1 MKPTPF
7 LILLFTLTSTFS
19 NGQTYFTTGMKIGEV
34 SDTSAIIQTRLCA
47 SEKPVAIYHD
57 RKAAPMRHPINFNND
72 MPVAEMDGAVLG
84 QNGKVRIT
92 LRSRHQVFKTKWL
105 KAAASNDFIVKEN
118 FTQLSPNTPYEVILE
133 GKKSPF
139 SKKQNARGS
148 FTTAPTATVKSSITF
163 TASSCQYF
171 WDFDDPERG
180 FKAYDAMM
188 KLQPDFHCQTGDYVY
203 YDKPGPLAYN
213 VEQARHKWSAM
224 NGLPSLV
231 DFYNKTPLY
240 IQKDDHDIL
249 DDDATPFSEKYGDLS
264 FEDGIKLW
272 YEQTPVSKESPFRTF
287 RWGENLQLWFVE
299 GREFRSDNA
308 ITDSKQK
315 TIWGE
320 AQKKWLVE
328 SMSASDATFK
338 LLISP
343 TPVVGPDR
351 AKGKNDNHSNAAF
364 ATEGSWLRDF
374 LSSLEH
380 TYVICGDRHW
390 QYVSKD
396 AKTGL
401 LEFSSGATS
410 DEHAQGWNPEDV
422 MPEHQFLR
430 VKGGFLSV
438 KVTENES
445 ITFTHHNVMGEIM
458 NEVTIEK

>member
-1 MKPTPF
+1 MKPIPI
-7 LILLFTLTSTFS
+7 LISLLALISS
-19 NGQTYFTTGMKIGEV
+19 LSSGQAYFTTGMKIGEV

-47 SEKPVAIYHD
+47 IETPIAISHE
-57 RKAAPMRHPINFNND
+57 RKAPPMRHPIGFDND

-84 QNGKVRIT
+84 QSGKVRVT
-92 LRSRHQVFKTKWL
+92 LRSSQQIFETKWL
-105 KAAASNDFIVKEN
+105 IATGSTDYIVREN
-118 FTQLSPNTPYEVILE
+118 FTQLSPNTTYDVILE
-133 GKKSPF
+133 GKKSAL
-139 SKKQNARGS
+139 SKKQIARGS
-148 FTTAPTATVKSSITF
+148 FTTAPVPDAKSSITF

-180 FKAYDAMM
+180 FKAYDAML
-188 KLQPDFHCQTGDYVY
+188 KLKPAFHCQTGDYVY
-203 YDKPGPLAYN
+203 YDKPGPLAYT

-224 NGLPSLV
+224 NAWSSLV
-231 DFYNKTPLY
+231 DFYNQTPLY
-240 IQKDDHDIL
+240 IQKDDHDVL
-249 DDDATPFSEKYGDLS
+249 KDDASPYSTDYGKLS
-264 FEDGIKLW
+264 FEDGINLW
-272 YEQTPVSKESPFRTF
+272 YEQAPISKESPFRTF
-287 RWGENLQLWFVE
+287 RWGKDLQLWFVE
-299 GREFRSDNA
+299 GREFRSDNTIA
-308 ITDSKQK
+308 DSKQK

-328 SMSASDATFK
+328 SMTKSDATFK

-364 ATEGSWLRDF
+364 ATEGNWLRDF
-374 LSSLEH
+374 LSSLER

-410 DEHAQGWNPEDV
+410 DEHAQGWNPDDV

-430 VKGGFLSV
+430 VKGGFLAV
-438 KVTENES
+438 EVTANES
-445 ITFTHHNVMGEIM
+445 ITFTHYDVDGKKV
-458 NEVTIEK
+458 NEMTIVQ